1 MSTSQESRCKSKSQ
15 MLLGVVP
22 VQAVTVLALVAA
34 LALPLLTAC
43 GGGASAPALSG
54 QVKVGYDLYQSQGCA
69 VCHGKEGRGDGP
81 AAASLGAKPRDFRS
95 AEGFRGPRS
104 VESIAQVLVEGV
116 PGSGGGMP
124 AYPHLS
130 EADRSAIAAYVLSLG
145 PGGAKP

>member
-1 MSTSQESRCKSKSQ
+1 MSTLFESRWKSKSQ
-15 MLLGVVP
+15 VRP
-22 VQAVTVLALVAA
+22 QIFSVQAATLLVLILA
-34 LALPLLTAC
+34 LALPLVTAC
-43 GGGASAPALSG
+43 GGGGSAPALSG

-69 VCHGKEGRGDGP
+69 VCHGKDGRGDGP

-104 VESIAQVLVEGV
+104 VESIARVLIEGV

-130 EADRSAIAAYVLSLG
+130 ETDRNAIAAYVLSLG